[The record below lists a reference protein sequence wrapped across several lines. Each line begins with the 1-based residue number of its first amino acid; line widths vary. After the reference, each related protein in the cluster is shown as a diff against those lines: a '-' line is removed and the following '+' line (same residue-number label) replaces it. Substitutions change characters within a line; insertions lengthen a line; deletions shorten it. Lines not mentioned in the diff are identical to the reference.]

1 METYRNSDTRSIYVV
16 QVNGLMAL
24 HNCAEIPKYPTPHP
38 HRKPNPNAA
47 KVICEPNNSVSRDTQ
62 QQLQTDS
69 ERGQKE
75 WVEGGRCWR
84 TYRKAHRPI
93 CKTLYSPWFCHF
105 VRQYPAVTRWYKS
118 MWSQA
123 HRIAA
128 ILAAMRVLCK
138 VADRKRW
145 RNVKREVSLF
155 NILPDAGNGRRQ
167 LVPFPFPLPYD
178 QCQFFFFLA
187 RAINK
192 SNQCA
197 PCGLRLGL
205 RQAAVAFPCP
215 LTILH
220 CLYSNFLAGRTAA
233 LARIG
238 LDNHM
243 VLGELVEIGENRLA
257 TKVGTHLDSLEAKA
271 LRGIDF
277 FVLGRQ
283 RHLIANIVAQKY
295 AIPMIPF
302 WSIPR
307 YGYLRWALGLGTDRQ
322 RWTRWHLFQCCHL
335 HHLRE
340 LGSTQLIFCRH
351 AYVIGLCRT

>member
-1 METYRNSDTRSIYVV
+1 M
-16 QVNGLMAL
+16 G
-24 HNCAEIPKYPTPHP
+24 
-38 HRKPNPNAA
+38 
-47 KVICEPNNSVSRDTQ
+47 
-62 QQLQTDS
+62 
-69 ERGQKE
+69 E
-75 WVEGGRCWR
+75 WGRCWR

-128 ILAAMRVLCK
+128 ILAATRALCK

-145 RNVKREVSLF
+145 RNVKREASLF

-167 LVPFPFPLPYD
+167 RVPFPFPLLYAP
-178 QCQFFFFLA
+178 CQLFFFLA

-197 PCGLRLGL
+197 PWGLRLGL
-205 RQAAVAFPCP
+205 RQAAVALPCP

-238 LDNHM
+238 LHNHM
-243 VLGELVEIGENRLA
+243 ILGELVEIAEHRLA
-257 TKVGTHLDSLEAKA
+257 SKMWSHLDSLEAKA

-277 FVLGRQ
+277 LVLGRQ
-283 RHLIANIVAQKY
+283 RHLIANIEPRQNARLLKF
-295 AIPMIPF
+295 AILLN
-302 WSIPR
+302 WTVQN
-307 YGYLRWALGLGTDRQ
+307 YL
-322 RWTRWHLFQCCHL
+322 H
-335 HHLRE
+335 
-340 LGSTQLIFCRH
+340 
-351 AYVIGLCRT
+351 